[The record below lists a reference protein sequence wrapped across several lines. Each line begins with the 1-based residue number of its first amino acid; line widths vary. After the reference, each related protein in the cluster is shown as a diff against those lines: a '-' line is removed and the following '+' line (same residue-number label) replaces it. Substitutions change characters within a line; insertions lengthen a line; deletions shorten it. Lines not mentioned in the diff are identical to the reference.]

1 MDREAW
7 RAAFVQIVECPL
19 IETKEIVGKRWVA
32 QERDKS
38 RVHLANAARSTILDN
53 FRPMRGALLA
63 HR

>member
-1 MDREAW
+1 MPPYRDEKIA
-7 RAAFVQIVECPL
+7 
-19 IETKEIVGKRWVA
+19 GKRWVA